1 MKVIKNDSY
10 TGREIT
16 IKTPQGPKSMWI
28 QPNEQIAVPDQA
40 ISNTVSNLAKRRIL
54 KITNA

>member
-10 TGREIT
+10 TGREII
-16 IKTPQGPKSMWI
+16 IKSPQGPKSLWI
-28 QPNEQIAVPDQA
+28 KPNDQIAVPDSA
-40 ISNTVSNLAKRRIL
+40 ISNTINNLAKRRIL